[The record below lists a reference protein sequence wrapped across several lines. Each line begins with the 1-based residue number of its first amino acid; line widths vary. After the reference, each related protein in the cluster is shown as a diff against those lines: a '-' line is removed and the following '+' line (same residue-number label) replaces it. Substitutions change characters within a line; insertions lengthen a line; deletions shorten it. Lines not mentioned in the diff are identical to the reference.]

1 MNNRNGTF
9 CAGSL
14 GAPSRLPVDVM
25 RNDEAIIMARQK
37 PHDGRTCGLVETVTE
52 QDRRDIVASLDSDEA
67 AYERLVRRYEQLI
80 AAQMWRFTRDRRVLE
95 ELVQEVF
102 VEAYVSLA
110 NYKARAPFL
119 HWLRRIATR
128 VGYRYWKR
136 EARERARYDLLAGRK
151 TEILAAPAESSPREA
166 AEYLHALLEQLPPK
180 ERLVL
185 TLLYLDECDTAEIAR
200 RTGWTRTL
208 VKVRA
213 FRARKKLKTLL
224 EQAGYGRS

>member
-1 MNNRNGTF
+1 
-9 CAGSL
+9 
-14 GAPSRLPVDVM
+14 
-25 RNDEAIIMARQK
+25 
-37 PHDGRTCGLVETVTE
+37 LVETVTE

-80 AAQMWRFTRDRRVLE
+80 AAQMWRFTRDRRVLD

-136 EARERARYDLLAGRK
+136 EARERARYDLLAERK
-151 TEILAAPAESSPREA
+151 TEILAVPAESSPHEA

>member
-1 MNNRNGTF
+1 
-9 CAGSL
+9 
-14 GAPSRLPVDVM
+14 
-25 RNDEAIIMARQK
+25 MARWR
-37 PHDGRTCGLVETVTE
+37 PAGTTHDGSTRGLDEPETE
-52 QDRRDIVASLDSDEA
+52 QDPQDIAASLDGDEA
-67 AYERLVRRYEQLI
+67 AYARLVRRYQQPV
-80 AAQMWRFTRDRRVLE
+80 ANQMWRFTRDRQVLD

-102 VEAYVSLA
+102 VEAYLSLA

-128 VGYRYWKR
+128 VGYHHWKR
-136 EARERARYDLLAGRK
+136 EGRERSHQALLAQRK
-151 TEILAAPAESSPREA
+151 EELVAVSVGASPREA

-213 FRARKKLKTLL
+213 YRARKKLKVLL
-224 EQAGYGRS
+224 EQAGYGRT